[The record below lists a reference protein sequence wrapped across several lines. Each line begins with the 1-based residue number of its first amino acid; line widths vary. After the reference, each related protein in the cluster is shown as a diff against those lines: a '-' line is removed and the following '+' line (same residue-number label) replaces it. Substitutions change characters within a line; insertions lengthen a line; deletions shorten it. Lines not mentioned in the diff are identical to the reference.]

1 MSLPTEKGIPS
12 VKNGNEDAQEGE
24 ELSQQ
29 VYYAI
34 ASVYAL
40 LAVKAFT
47 LNALVLI
54 TFTKDSAL
62 RSHSNILILSIAF
75 GDWMQAV
82 VTCPLGVVSILIKNL
97 ANDGNVLCILRLHD
111 DILSFGTMLHHATFA
126 IKRAI
131 VIKFVNK
138 LKYIIVGL
146 WLFAL
151 IWSTLPLIGWSGY
164 APEGGLSVCWIDWQN
179 SCPRAI
185 AYIWCIFVLFFLA
198 PFVIMVIA
206 YDSIYCNVKRMT
218 RIARDMWGD
227 DAPPTLEAI
236 LTESKTARMACI
248 VSFCFLF
255 ACTPYA
261 IVSLHA
267 TI

>member
-1 MSLPTEKGIPS
+1 M
-12 VKNGNEDAQEGE
+12 
-24 ELSQQ
+24 
-29 VYYAI
+29 
-34 ASVYAL
+34 
-40 LAVKAFT
+40 
-47 LNALVLI
+47 
-54 TFTKDSAL
+54 
-62 RSHSNILILSIAF
+62 
-75 GDWMQAV
+75 
-82 VTCPLGVVSILIKNL
+82 
-97 ANDGNVLCILRLHD
+97 LRLHD
-111 DILSFGTMLHHATFA
+111 DILSFGTTLHHATFA

-179 SCPRAI
+179 SCPPSN

-206 YDSIYCNVKRMT
+206 YDSIYRNVKRMT
-218 RIARDMWGD
+218 RTARDLWGED
-227 DAPPTLEAI
+227 TPPTLQAI

-248 VSFCFLF
+248 VILFLVCMYTTCHSITSRHHMSTG
-255 ACTPYA
+255 ACC
-261 IVSLHA
+261 ISLGGHL
-267 TI
+267 TSSLP